1 MQDLRKI
8 CFRSGLCSFSRGIV
22 CGAFRCTSSVDG
34 QCAIR
39 GKTDKEPFEC
49 RGKRGDQ
56 GQLSLLPC
64 QTAAWAKSTLEVQP
78 RTTAVCPPVDFTSL
92 QDLRVVATVSVFS
105 QGYKKV

>member
-1 MQDLRKI
+1 MD
-8 CFRSGLCSFSRGIV
+8 CAAFPAGLSAGL
-22 CGAFRCTSSVDG
+22 SVVLPLWMG
-34 QCAIR
+34 NGAIR

-49 RGKRGDQ
+49 RSRRGDQ

-78 RTTAVCPPVDFTSL
+78 RNTAVCPPVDFTSL